1 MDRGAWQA
9 PVHGVT
15 KSWTQLSNATT
26 TTTWSPTSSLCFK
39 PSHSM
44 PSQALGPSCLFQGKP
59 SMGNRVIDLPTSTYS
74 EALLS
79 HPLPPATL
87 AGLLI
92 PAVQV
97 SSGKEILGLVCQ
109 HCPSA
114 LCPSLA
120 CAARMI
126 IHSGSLGFFV
136 FLTIPWGMQ
145 DLIPTSDRTHAPLHW
160 ERRVLTTGWPG
171 KSL

>member
-1 MDRGAWQA
+1 MDRGDWQAACNAEDPSLIPGLGIFSGEGNGDPLQCSCLNDPMDRGAWQA

-15 KSWTQLSNATT
+15 KSWTRLSDATT
-26 TTTWSPTSSLCFK
+26 TTTWSPTSSLRFK
-39 PSHSM
+39 PSHSV
-44 PSQALGPSCLFQGKP
+44 PSQALGPSCLFHGKP

-79 HPLPPATL
+79 HPLPPAAL

-126 IHSGSLGFFV
+126 IH
-136 FLTIPWGMQ
+136 
-145 DLIPTSDRTHAPLHW
+145 
-160 ERRVLTTGWPG
+160 
-171 KSL
+171 